1 MVSGSGGLNW
11 EIMKIL
17 EIELSMRWKGTT
29 CLCGKLWD
37 WIGYWDINGEE
48 RIVGS
53 VGGGEGIVWSE
64 FYVWNVAKWN
74 CAESEKKS
82 LGGLDLV
89 VGEKET
95 RFCMVTCGV
104 LLRSRLWGTHVVS
117 SIRWLW
123 NKWWFWKR
131 QYFFCN
137 HSCDYKRSI
146 LREWDKRKLV
156 AMLDNTKHKIWCP
169 DM

>member
-11 EIMKIL
+11 KIMKIL

-74 CAESEKKS
+74 CAESKKKG

-95 RFCMVTCGV
+95 LGFAWWHVEFCCVVDCGGHM
-104 LLRSRLWGTHVVS
+104 WWVVS
-117 SIRWLW
+117 GDCEINGDFER
-123 NKWWFWKR
+123 
-131 QYFFCN
+131 
-137 HSCDYKRSI
+137 
-146 LREWDKRKLV
+146 
-156 AMLDNTKHKIWCP
+156 DNTSFVITLVITKEVSCGNETKGSL
-169 DM
+169 